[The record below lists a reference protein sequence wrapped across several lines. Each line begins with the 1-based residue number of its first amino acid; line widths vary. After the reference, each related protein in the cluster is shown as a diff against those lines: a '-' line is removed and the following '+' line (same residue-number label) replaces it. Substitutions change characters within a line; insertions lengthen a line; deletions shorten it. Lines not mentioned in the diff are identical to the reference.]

1 MVRNQENNNN
11 VDSPKPD
18 IVGEL
23 NALKDSLSSSLHD
36 EAKSIDT
43 IELWNSDKKTDIF
56 KNSADE
62 LNTLANNII
71 SKTHNNPENI
81 HISNTPENQKN
92 NEKFFQT
99 LDIWEHAST
108 FKTHFPVSY
117 AIFGKLIIG
126 QSITKDIQ
134 AFAMGT
140 LESVETI
147 VIFVK
152 DILLDIARLLLNPR
166 KEIQNSR

>member
-1 MVRNQENNNN
+1 MQNKPEITNNN
-11 VDSPKPD
+11 DRQWKD
-18 IVGEL
+18 IIGEL
-23 NALKDSLSSSLHD
+23 NALKDSLSYSLHD

-43 IELWNSDKKTDIF
+43 IELWNSDKKTNIF

-92 NEKFFQT
+92 NEKFFLT

-117 AIFGKLIIG
+117 ATFEKLLIGKNVT
-126 QSITKDIQ
+126 QDIQ

-166 KEIQNSR
+166 EEMLNSK